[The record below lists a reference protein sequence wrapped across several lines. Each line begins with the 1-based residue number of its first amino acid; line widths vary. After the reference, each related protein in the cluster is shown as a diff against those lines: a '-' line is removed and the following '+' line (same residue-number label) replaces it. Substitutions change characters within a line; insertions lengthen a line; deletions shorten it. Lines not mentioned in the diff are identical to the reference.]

1 MIHAAEQFNLEVEK
15 QNNEIKKFKHDYRNI
30 LLSLDYFIEQ
40 KEWGKLRE
48 YYEITIKESQKN
60 LQKTNFT
67 LSSINNLVN
76 FELKSILQTKLLN
89 VQENGIELNVTLIG
103 EIEVENQYSL
113 ALVRGLG
120 IILDNALE
128 ELETLNGGKLNIL
141 FTKEEEEVVIIIS
154 NSCSGTVENIRT
166 LKTKGFSS
174 KGMNRGLGLSNLQ
187 EIINENDFVLETS
200 VKNNLFTQ
208 IIRIQERMK

>member
-1 MIHAAEQFNLEVEK
+1 M
-15 QNNEIKKFKHDYRNI
+15 
-30 LLSLDYFIEQ
+30 
-40 KEWGKLRE
+40 
-48 YYEITIKESQKN
+48 
-60 LQKTNFT
+60 
-67 LSSINNLVN
+67 
-76 FELKSILQTKLLN
+76 
-89 VQENGIELNVTLIG
+89 NVTVIG

-187 EIINENDFVLETS
+187 EIINENDFVLDTS